1 MPGFDRDEAAPRL
14 SIYWRVCSDVR
25 ANPMNEQ
32 GGVSTVEEEYY
43 PMPAFAQL
51 QVADLDRAA
60 HWYAEALEFRAI
72 FTMPGPDGN
81 PILIHLRR
89 SRYQDLLLVRA
100 ARGPQAERDA
110 GAPAGAGVRLYFQFE
125 GDWDAF
131 DALAERARRAGE
143 GAVEGPID
151 TPWNTREVRARDLDG
166 YRVVFTK
173 GPLDH
178 RVGIDDIVERGRA
191 SRA

>member
-1 MPGFDRDEAAPRL
+1 M
-14 SIYWRVCSDVR
+14 
-25 ANPMNEQ
+25 
-32 GGVSTVEEEYY
+32 EEKYY
-43 PMPAFAQL
+43 PMPAFVQL

-89 SRYQDLLLVRA
+89 SRYQDILLVRA
-100 ARGPQAERDA
+100 ARGPQAARDA
-110 GAPAGAGVRLYFQFE
+110 SAPPARGYGCIFRSRATGTRSTPRPSARVGR
-125 GDWDAF
+125 
-131 DALAERARRAGE
+131 ERAPLR
-143 GAVEGPID
+143 GPS
-151 TPWNTREVRARDLDG
+151 TRPGTREVRARDLDG

-178 RVGIDDIVERGRA
+178 RVGIDAIVDRGRA